1 MSTAHVDG
9 HAAHGD
15 PGQDGHGHG
24 DHPAHL
30 QHHFDN
36 PAQQESAAKLG
47 MWIFLATEI
56 LMFSGLF
63 LAYFI
68 IRSNFPEMVLH
79 AHESLDKVLG
89 SINTVVLITSSLT
102 MALAVRATQ
111 LNRRIEARW
120 HLVFTLIFA
129 LTFMVIKYFE
139 YSSKVSHG
147 TLPGLWFAEYVT
159 DPATG
164 VTMIQDAWYG
174 GSQMFYGIYFT
185 MTGLH
190 GVHVIVG
197 VGLILWL
204 IYKNEKGVYSSAYFT
219 PVENVGLY
227 WHLVDL
233 VWIFLF
239 PLLYLVK

>member
-1 MSTAHVDG
+1 MSTAHLDG
-9 HAAHGD
+9 HAT
-15 PGQDGHGHG
+15 HGHG
-24 DHPAHL
+24 DHADHGDHPEFL

-47 MWIFLATEI
+47 MWVFLATEI

-68 IRSNFPEMVLH
+68 IRSNYPEMVLE
-79 AHESLDKVLG
+79 AHEKLDKILG

-111 LNRRIEARW
+111 LNKRSEAQI
-120 HLVFTLIFA
+120 HLFFTLLFA
-129 LTFMVIKYFE
+129 LAFMVIKYIE
-139 YSSKVSHG
+139 YSAKISHG
-147 TLPGLWFAEYVT
+147 TLPGAMFNEYIT

-164 VTMIQDAWYG
+164 TTMIQQAWYG

-190 GVHVIVG
+190 GIHVLVG
-197 VGLILWL
+197 VGLIAW
-204 IYKNEKGVYSSAYFT
+204 IMVKNAKGTFSSAYYT

>member
-1 MSTAHVDG
+1 
-9 HAAHGD
+9 
-15 PGQDGHGHG
+15 
-24 DHPAHL
+24 
-30 QHHFDN
+30 
-36 PAQQESAAKLG
+36 
-47 MWIFLATEI
+47 MWVFLATEI

-68 IRSNFPEMVLH
+68 IRSNYPEMVLH
-79 AHESLDKVLG
+79 AHEKLDKILG
-89 SINTVVLITSSLT
+89 SINTLVLITSSLT

-111 LNRRIEARW
+111 VNKRSEAQI
-120 HLVFTLIFA
+120 HLFFTLVFA
-129 LTFMVIKYFE
+129 LAFMVIKYIE
-139 YSSKVSHG
+139 YSAKFAHG
-147 TLPGLWFAEYVT
+147 TLPGEAFGEFVPDPVT
-159 DPATG
+159 G
-164 VTMIQDAWYG
+164 EMMIQQAWYG

-190 GVHVIVG
+190 GIHVLVG
-197 VGLILWL
+197 VGLITW
-204 IYKNEKGVYSSAYFT
+204 IMVKNAKGAFSSAYYT

>member
-1 MSTAHVDG
+1 MSTAHLDG
-9 HAAHGD
+9 HAT
-15 PGQDGHGHG
+15 HGHG
-24 DHPAHL
+24 DHADHGDHPEFL

-36 PAQQESAAKLG
+36 PAQQESASKLG

-68 IRSNFPEMVLH
+68 IRSNYPEMVLH

-102 MALAVRATQ
+102 MALAVRASQ
-111 LNRRIEARW
+111 LNKRKEAQI
-120 HLVFTLIFA
+120 HLFFTLLFA

-139 YSSKVSHG
+139 YSAKIAHG
-147 TLPGLWFAEYVT
+147 TLPGAWFNEYVT

-164 VTMIQDAWYG
+164 VTMIQQAWYG

-190 GVHVIVG
+190 GIHVLVG
-197 VGLILWL
+197 VGLIAW
-204 IYKNEKGVYSSAYFT
+204 IMVKNAKGAFSSAYYT